1 MKNTWDLSFLYKGFE
16 DENYLA
22 DLAKWPEM
30 IAEQKA
36 LLDSDL
42 PVQEKLEQLMD
53 MSEAQSA
60 LVDRLY
66 GFTSLTL
73 ATDANNGTAQQ
84 YEDKLALIAN
94 DASLVDSAITRYVG
108 SINNLEDIIAA
119 SEKLQQVAFALRE
132 MKQSAAHT
140 IPADIEP
147 WMLQMRLSGG
157 SAFSQLRDK
166 LDSTH
171 TVDYRG
177 QTLPLP
183 AVRGMAYDGDA
194 SVRKDAYEA
203 EIASYKK
210 MELPMSYCL
219 NSIKMEARTMAKAKG
234 YDSVLDM
241 TLDQNRMDRET
252 LEAMITAIKEYLP
265 HFRRYL
271 RAKAAYL
278 GHADGL
284 PFYDLF
290 APVGKASKAYTI
302 EEAREVLLREM
313 GKFTPAMAQF
323 MDNAFEQRWID
334 VYPREGKGGG
344 AFCAGAHEYDR
355 SLILTNFQGSF
366 SDISTLAHELGHA
379 WHNRCMAGLPYCL
392 TGTPMPLAETASIF
406 NETMLAHQVLKNA
419 SAEEQFTLLESS
431 LMEVTQTCVDIL
443 SRYLFETEVI
453 DTRADHAMTVDEL
466 KDAMLRA
473 QDATYGDGL
482 AKDVRHPYMWA
493 CKSHY
498 YSSGLNFYNFPYAF
512 GELFGKG
519 VFAQYLKEGDS
530 FVPKYNQLLRSCGS
544 GTIAEVA
551 ASVGIDVRQADFWRA
566 SLEVVKAE
574 IDTFCQL
581 CEKQ

>member
-1 MKNTWDLSFLYKGFE
+1 MEHTWDLSFLYKSFE
-16 DENYLA
+16 DEAFLA
-22 DLAKWPEM
+22 DVARWPEM

-36 LLDSDL
+36 LLESDL
-42 PVQEKLEQLMD
+42 GDQEKLEKLFALDED
-53 MSEAQSA
+53 MSA
-60 LVDRLY
+60 LVDRLFN
-66 GFTSLTL
+66 FTGLTL
-73 ATDANNGTAQQ
+73 SADASNSVAQQ

-94 DASLVDSAITRYVG
+94 DSSLVGSAITRYVG
-108 SINNLEDIIAA
+108 SLGNLEELIAA
-119 SEKLQQVAFALRE
+119 SKNLQPIAFILRE
-132 MKQSAAHT
+132 MAEEAKHT
-140 IPADIEP
+140 IPAEIEP

-177 QTLPLP
+177 ESLPLP

-194 SVRKDAYEA
+194 AVRKDAYEA
-203 EIASYKK
+203 ELASYKK
-210 MELPMSYCL
+210 IELPMAYCL
-219 NSIKMEARTMAKAKG
+219 NSIKMEARTMAKARG

-241 TLDQNRMDRET
+241 TLSQNRMDRET
-252 LEAMITAIKEYLP
+252 LEAMITAIREYLP
-265 HFRRYL
+265 HFRRYM
-271 RAKAAYL
+271 RAKAKYL

-290 APVGKASKAYTI
+290 APVGKASKAYSI
-302 EEAREVLLREM
+302 EECREVLLREM
-313 GKFTPAMAQF
+313 GKFTPEMAKF
-323 MDNAFEQRWID
+323 IDNAFEQRWID
-334 VYPREGKGGG
+334 IYPREGKSGG
-344 AFCAGAHEYDR
+344 AFCASAHSYDR
-355 SLILTNFQGSF
+355 SIVLTNYQGSF
-366 SDISTLAHELGHA
+366 SDISTIAHELGHA
-379 WHNRCMAGLPYCL
+379 WHNRCLAGLPYAMIN
-392 TGTPMPLAETASIF
+392 TPMPLAETASIF

-419 SAEEQFTLLESS
+419 TEDEQFTLLEAS

-443 SRYLFETEVI
+443 SRFLFESEVI

-466 KDAMLRA
+466 KDCMLRA

-498 YSSGLNFYNFPYAF
+498 YSSGYNFYNFPYAF

-519 VFAQYLKEGDS
+519 VFAQYLKEGES

-551 ASVGIDVRQADFWRA
+551 ASVGIDVRDPAFWRA
-566 SLEVVKAE
+566 SLEVVKND
-574 IDTFCQL
+574 IDTFCKL
-581 CEKQ
+581 CEK

>member
-1 MKNTWDLSFLYKGFE
+1 MEHTWDLSFLYKGFE
-16 DENYLA
+16 DEAFQA
-22 DLAKWPEM
+22 DLARLPEA
-30 IAEQKA
+30 IAELQA
-36 LLDSDL
+36 ILDSEL
-42 PVQEKLEQLMD
+42 PTAEKLEKLMD
-53 MSEAQSA
+53 ADEAQS
-60 LVDRLY
+60 LLMDRLFS
-66 GFTSLTL
+66 FTGLTL

-84 YEDKLALIAN
+84 YEDKLSVIAN
-94 DASLVDSAITRYVG
+94 DASLVGSAITRFVG
-108 SINNLEDIIAA
+108 GIDNLEELITR
-119 SEKLQQVAFALRE
+119 SGKLQSVAFALRE
-132 MKQSAAHT
+132 MKKSAVHT
-140 IPADIEP
+140 IPAEIQP
-147 WMLQMRLSGG
+147 WILQMQLSGG

-171 TVDYRG
+171 TVEYRG
-177 QTLPLP
+177 ETLPLP

-203 EIASYKK
+203 EIASYRK

-219 NSIKMEARTMAKAKG
+219 NAIKMEARTIAKAKG
-234 YDSVLDM
+234 YNTVLDM

-252 LEAMITAIKEYLP
+252 LDAMIGAIREYLP

-271 RAKAAYL
+271 KAKAAYL
-278 GHADGL
+278 GHKDGL

-313 GKFTPAMAQF
+313 GKFTPAMAEF
-323 MDNAFEQRWID
+323 MDNAFQQRWID

-419 SAEEQFTLLESS
+419 TEEEKFTLMEAS

-466 KDAMLRA
+466 KDCMLRA
-473 QDATYGDGL
+473 QEATYGDGL

-498 YSSGLNFYNFPYAF
+498 YSSGYNFYNFPYAF

-519 VFAQYLKEGDS
+519 VFAQYLKEGDA

-544 GTIAEVA
+544 GSIAEVA
-551 ASVGIDVRQADFWRA
+551 ASVGIDVRSADFWRA
-566 SLEVVKAE
+566 SLEVVKGE
-574 IDTFCQL
+574 IDAFCAL
-581 CEKQ
+581 VDKQ

>member
-16 DENYLA
+16 DEAYQS
-22 DLAKWPEM
+22 DLAKWPAM

-42 PVQEKLEQLMD
+42 PVQEKLEKLMD
-53 MSEAQSA
+53 ASEAMSA
-60 LVDRLY
+60 LVDNLY

-73 ATDANNGTAQQ
+73 ATDASNGVAQQ
-84 YEDKLALIAN
+84 YEDKLSLIAN
-94 DASLVDSAITRYVG
+94 DASLVDSAITRFVG
-108 SINNLEDIIAA
+108 GIENLEDVIAA
-119 SEKLQQVAFALRE
+119 SEKLQAVAFALRE
-132 MKQSAAHT
+132 MKKDADHT
-140 IPADIEP
+140 IPAEIEP

-157 SAFSQLRDK
+157 SAFAQLRDK

-171 TVDYRG
+171 TVEYRG

-210 MELPMSYCL
+210 MELPMAYCL

-234 YDSVLDM
+234 HDSVLDM
-241 TLDQNRMDRET
+241 SLYQNRMDRET
-252 LEAMITAIKEYLP
+252 LDAMITAIKEYLP

-278 GHADGL
+278 GHDDGL

-313 GKFTPAMAQF
+313 GKFTPAMAEF

-344 AFCAGAHEYDR
+344 AFCAGAHAYDR
-355 SLILTNFQGSF
+355 SLILTNYQGSF

-379 WHNRCMAGLPYCL
+379 WHNRCMAGLPFCL

-406 NETMLAHQVLKNA
+406 NETILAHQVLKTA
-419 SAEEQFTLLESS
+419 TEDEQFTLLEAS

-443 SRYLFETEVI
+443 SRFLFESEVI

-466 KDAMLRA
+466 KDCMLRA
-473 QDATYGDGL
+473 QEASYGDGL
-482 AKDVRHPYMWA
+482 NKDLRHPYMWV

-519 VFAQYLKEGDS
+519 VFAQYLKEGES

-551 ASVGIDVRQADFWRA
+551 ASVGIDVRDPAFWRA
-566 SLEVVKAE
+566 SLEVVKNN
-574 IDTFCQL
+574 IDTFC
-581 CEKQ
+581 